1 VPAAIPWDAE
11 LHPLLF
17 AVAGALIA
25 VRLPRHPVGWL
36 MLFVGLCFAVNA
48 AALQWL
54 AAGDG
59 FAAEGLAWWAE
70 RGSAVL
76 VPATLLLVLL
86 LPDGR
91 LPSAAWRPVV
101 GVFVGVQLVVIAIG
115 SLVAGPVATSDPPD
129 AGTAN
134 MHNPLGVLPESWSGV
149 IDAVIGPLLI
159 LPFLL
164 GVAAVAQRLLRPAGD
179 ERPRLA
185 AVLLGVLA
193 FVLSV
198 TLPDLLWQAASMW
211 FHIAGVAVMT
221 ATIVVATVRG
231 QFAPVRVAEPAGV
244 ADLAAELRP
253 GRVEPDGS
261 ALAVL
266 SPREREVMAYV
277 ARGLTNSEIAGAL
290 VISPITVRNHVSSI
304 LAKLG
309 VSNRTQAVARFLG
322 DDA

>member
-11 LHPLLF
+11 LYPLLF
-17 AVAGALIA
+17 AIAGVLIA
-25 VRLPRHPVGWL
+25 TRLPRHPVGWL
-36 MLFVGLCFAVNA
+36 MLFVGGCFAVNA
-48 AALQWL
+48 AALQVL
-54 AAGDG
+54 AAGND
-59 FAAEGLAWWAE
+59 AEGLAWWAE

-76 VPATLLLVLL
+76 VPAMLLLVLL

-101 GVFVGVQLVVIAIG
+101 GLVVGAQLVVITVG
-115 SLVAGPVATSDPPD
+115 SLVAGPVATVDPAP
-129 AGTAN
+129 AGIAGLD
-134 MHNPLGVLPESWSGV
+134 NPVGVLPASWSGV

-164 GVAAVAQRLLRPAGD
+164 GIAAVVQRFRRPAGD

-185 AVLLGVLA
+185 AVLLGVLV

-198 TLPDLLWQAASMW
+198 TLPDLLWPAAATW
-211 FHIAGVAVMT
+211 FHIGGVAVLA
-221 ATIVVATVRG
+221 ATIVTAVVQG
-231 QFAPVRVAEPAGV
+231 QFAPVKVTEPAGV
-244 ADLAAELRP
+244 AEAGAQSQPPRSL
-253 GRVEPDGS
+253 EPDGT

-266 SPREREVMAYV
+266 SPREREVMEHV

-304 LAKLG
+304 LTKLG

-322 DDA
+322 DT